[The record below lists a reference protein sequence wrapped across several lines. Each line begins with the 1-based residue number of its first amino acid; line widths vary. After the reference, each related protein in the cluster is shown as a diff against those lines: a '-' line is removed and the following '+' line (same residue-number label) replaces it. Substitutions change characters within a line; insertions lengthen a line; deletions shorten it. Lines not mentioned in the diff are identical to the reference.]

1 MAMQKRRKES
11 TLMTQTTTPTVT
23 YTNTPLV
30 DVTCQLTF
38 PQNLKISA
46 APPVGF
52 QEKVKDMFPLFALT
66 QDKTAYNF
74 MSTDQRW
81 QLVLGKGAL
90 TLVARQYDGWMNFSK
105 YLQGAMAALEQEYPP
120 QFVIRVGLRFRNII
134 RKSALGVTDK
144 EWNQL
149 LQAKW
154 TGDLAWAGTAGEMKA
169 THSEVLMGLNGGKDL
184 VCVRHGLVPIAQPI
198 QEMGYLIDHDFFVD
212 GQFAMSDVPKTLNDY
227 HQSAQ
232 RFFKLWVTD
241 TLHQAMKPK
250 A

>member
-1 MAMQKRRKES
+1 MA
-11 TLMTQTTTPTVT
+11 QTTTPAVT

-30 DVTCQLTF
+30 DVTCQLAF

-52 QEKVKDMFPLFALT
+52 QDKVKEMFPMFALT
-66 QDKTAYNF
+66 QDKSAYNF

-81 QLVLGKGAL
+81 QAVLGKGAL
-90 TLVARQYDGWMNFSK
+90 TLVARQYDGWKSFSNH
-105 YLQGAMAALEQEYPP
+105 LQVAMAALEQEYPP
-120 QFVIRVGLRFRNII
+120 QFVLRVGLRFRNII

-149 LQAKW
+149 LPNKW
-154 TGDLAWAGTAGEMKA
+154 TGDLAWAGTAGDMKA

-184 VCVRHGLVPIAQPI
+184 VCIRHGLVPIAQPI

-212 GQFAMSDVPKTLNDY
+212 GQFSIKKVPNMLNGY

-250 A
+250 T

>member
-11 TLMTQTTTPTVT
+11 LLMAQATTSTVT

-46 APPVGF
+46 GPPVGF
-52 QEKVKDMFPLFALT
+52 QEKVKDMFPMFGLT
-66 QDKTAYNF
+66 QDRTAYNF
-74 MSTDQRW
+74 MSSDQRW

-90 TLVARQYDGWMNFSK
+90 TLVARQYDDWKNFSK
-105 YLQGAMAALEQEYPP
+105 YLQGAISALEQEYPP
-120 QFVIRVGLRFRNII
+120 QFFLRVGLRFRNIV

-169 THSEVLMGLNGGKDL
+169 THSEVLMGLNDGKDL
-184 VCVRHGLVPIAQPI
+184 VCVRHGLIPIAHPI
-198 QEMGYLIDHDFFVD
+198 QEMVYLMITTF
-212 GQFAMSDVPKTLNDY
+212 S
-227 HQSAQ
+227 
-232 RFFKLWVTD
+232 
-241 TLHQAMKPK
+241 
-250 A
+250 

>member
-1 MAMQKRRKES
+1 MA
-11 TLMTQTTTPTVT
+11 QTTTPSVT

-38 PQNLKISA
+38 PQNLKIAA

-52 QEKVKDMFPLFALT
+52 QEKVKDMFPIFALT
-66 QDKTAYNF
+66 QDNTAYNF
-74 MSTDQRW
+74 TSTDQRW

-90 TLVARQYDGWMNFSK
+90 TLVARQYDGWESFLK
-105 YLQGAMAALEQEYPP
+105 CLQGAMTALEQEYPP
-120 QFVIRVGLRFRNII
+120 QFLLRVGLRFRNII
-134 RKSALGVTDK
+134 RKAALGVTDK
-144 EWNQL
+144 EWDQL
-149 LQAKW
+149 LQTKW
-154 TGDLAWAGTAGEMKA
+154 TSDLAWAGTAGDIKA

-184 VCVRHGLVPIAQPI
+184 VCIRHGLIPIAQPI

-212 GQFAMSDVPKTLNDY
+212 GQFSMSEVPETLKGY

-232 RFFKLWVTD
+232 RFFKLWITD

>member
-1 MAMQKRRKES
+1 MA
-11 TLMTQTTTPTVT
+11 QTTIPTVT

-30 DVTCQLTF
+30 DVTCQITF
-38 PQNLKISA
+38 PPNLKISA

-52 QEKVKDMFPLFALT
+52 QETIKDLFPMFALT

-81 QLVLGKGAL
+81 QVVLGKGAL
-90 TLVARQYDGWMNFSK
+90 TLVARQYDGWDNFLK
-105 YLQGAMAALEQEYPP
+105 YLLNALTALEQEYPP
-120 QFVIRVGLRFRNII
+120 QFLLRIGLRFRNII
-134 RKSALGVTDK
+134 RKSALGVNDK
-144 EWNQL
+144 EWDQL
-149 LQAKW
+149 LQDKW

-184 VCVRHGLVPIAQPI
+184 VCVRHGLVPIAQPV

-212 GQFAMSDVPKTLNDY
+212 GQFSMKDVPDTLNGY

-241 TLHQAMKPK
+241 TLHQAMKPQT
-250 A
+250 

>member
-1 MAMQKRRKES
+1 MP
-11 TLMTQTTTPTVT
+11 TTTPPATT
-23 YTNTPLV
+23 YQNAPLI

-52 QEKVKDMFPLFALT
+52 QEKVKSLFPMFSLT
-66 QDKTAYNF
+66 QDKTGYHF

-81 QLVLGKGAL
+81 QLILSKGAM
-90 TLVARQYDGWMNFSK
+90 TLVARQYDGWENFST
-105 YLQGAMAALEQEYPP
+105 YIQESITALEKEYPP
-120 QFVIRVGLRFRNII
+120 ACVLRIGLRFRNII
-134 RKSALGVTDK
+134 RKSALGVPDK

-149 LQAKW
+149 IQAKW
-154 TGDLAWAGTAGEMKA
+154 TGDLVWAGTAGEMKA
-169 THSEVLMGLNGGKDL
+169 THSEVLMGLNGGNDL
-184 VCVRHGLVPIAQPI
+184 VCIRHGLVPIAQPV

-212 GQFAMSDVPKTLNDY
+212 GQFSMSEIPGKLKNY

-232 RFFKLWVTD
+232 QYFKRWITES
-241 TLHQAMKPK
+241 LHQAMKPQ

>member
-1 MAMQKRRKES
+1 
-11 TLMTQTTTPTVT
+11 MTQTTLPTVT

-52 QEKVKDMFPLFALT
+52 QEKVKDLFPMFALT

-90 TLVARQYDGWMNFSK
+90 TLVARQYDGWVDFSK
-105 YLQGAMAALEQEYPP
+105 YLQIAMSALEQEYPP
-120 QFVIRVGLRFRNII
+120 QFILRVGLRFRNII
-134 RKSALGVTDK
+134 RKSALGVTDRD
-144 EWNQL
+144 WSQL
-149 LQAKW
+149 LHQKW
-154 TGDLAWAGTAGEMKA
+154 TGDLVWTGTAGEMKA

-184 VCVRHGLVPIAQPI
+184 VCIRHGLVPIAQPI

-212 GQFAMSDVPKTLNDY
+212 GEFALKNVPATLNDY

-241 TLHQAMKPK
+241 TLHQAMKP
-250 A
+250 AA

>member
-1 MAMQKRRKES
+1 MA
-11 TLMTQTTTPTVT
+11 QTTTPTVS
-23 YTNTPLV
+23 YLNTPLV

-52 QEKVKDMFPLFALT
+52 QEKVKDLFPMFSLT

-74 MSTDQRW
+74 ISPDQRW
-81 QLVLGKGAL
+81 QLVLSKGAL
-90 TLVARQYDGWMNFSK
+90 TLVSRKYEGWKDFERH
-105 YLQGAMAALEQEYPP
+105 LQGALVALEEEYRP
-120 QFVIRVGLRFRNII
+120 QFLLRVGLRFRNII
-134 RKSALGVTDK
+134 RKSALGIRDK
-144 EWNQL
+144 EWDQV

-169 THSEVLMGLNGGKDL
+169 THGEVLMGLNGGKDL
-184 VCVRHGLVPIAQPI
+184 VCIRHGLVPIAQPV

-212 GQFAMSDVPKTLNDY
+212 GQFILSDVSPKLQDY

-232 RFFKLWVTD
+232 RFFKLWITD
-241 TLHQAMKPK
+241 TLHQAMKPQ

>member
-1 MAMQKRRKES
+1 MPEATIPSVM
-11 TLMTQTTTPTVT
+11 
-23 YTNTPLV
+23 YTKTPLV

-52 QEKVKDMFPLFALT
+52 QEHVKDVFPIFSLT

-90 TLVARQYDGWMNFSK
+90 TLVARQYDGWQSFSHN
-105 YLQGAMAALEQEYPP
+105 LQVATAALKQEYPP
-120 QFVIRVGLRFRNII
+120 QFLLRVGLRFRNII
-134 RKSALGVTDK
+134 RKSALGVTDT
-144 EWNQL
+144 EWHQL
-149 LQAKW
+149 LQNKW
-154 TGDLAWAGTAGEMKA
+154 TGDLVWAETAGEMKA
-169 THSEVLMGLNGGKDL
+169 THSEVLMGLNGGNDL

-212 GQFAMSDVPKTLNDY
+212 GQFALSDVPQTLNSY

-232 RFFKLWVTD
+232 RFFKLWITE
-241 TLHQAMKPK
+241 TLHQAMAPK

>member
-1 MAMQKRRKES
+1 MAE
-11 TLMTQTTTPTVT
+11 TTIPTVI
-23 YTNTPLV
+23 YTKTPLV

-52 QEKVKDMFPLFALT
+52 QEHVKDSFPMFSLT

-81 QLVLGKGAL
+81 QMVLGKGAL
-90 TLVARQYDGWMNFSK
+90 TLVARQYDGWENFSK
-105 YLQGAMAALEQEYPP
+105 HLQKAMFALEKEYPP
-120 QFVIRVGLRFRNII
+120 QFLLRVGLRFRNII
-134 RKSALGVTDK
+134 RKSALGVTNT
-144 EWNQL
+144 EWHQL
-149 LQAKW
+149 LQQKW
-154 TGDLAWAGTAGEMKA
+154 TGDLVWAGTAGEMKA
-169 THSEVLMGLNGGKDL
+169 THSEVLMGLNGGNDL

-212 GQFAMSDVPKTLNDY
+212 GQFALSEVHQTLKGY

-232 RFFKLWVTD
+232 RFFKLWITD
-241 TLHQAMKPK
+241 TLHQAMAPKP
-250 A
+250 

>member
-1 MAMQKRRKES
+1 MS
-11 TLMTQTTTPTVT
+11 QTAIPSVI
-23 YTNTPLV
+23 YQNAPLV

-52 QEKVKDMFPLFALT
+52 QEKIKAMFPMFSLT

-74 MSTDQRW
+74 VSTDQRW
-81 QLVLGKGAL
+81 QLVLGKGAM
-90 TLVARQYDGWMNFSK
+90 TLVARQYSGWETFFQH
-105 YLQGAMAALEQEYPP
+105 LQAPMTALEKEYPP
-120 QFVIRVGLRFRNII
+120 PFLQRVGLRFRNII

-144 EWNQL
+144 EWEQL
-149 LQAKW
+149 LQPKW
-154 TGDLAWAGTAGEMKA
+154 IGDLAWSGTAGEMKA

-212 GQFAMSDVPKTLNDY
+212 GQLPISDVPGKLNAY

-241 TLHQAMKPK
+241 SLHQAMNSK

>member
-1 MAMQKRRKES
+1 MQKRRKES
-11 TLMTQTTTPTVT
+11 MFMAQTTIPTVT

-38 PQNLKISA
+38 PQNLKIFA

-52 QEKVKDMFPLFALT
+52 QEKVKDMYPMFELT

-74 MSTDQRW
+74 MSSDQRW
-81 QLVLGKGAL
+81 QLVLSKGAL
-90 TLVARQYDGWMNFSK
+90 TLVAREYDDWKNFSK
-105 YLQGAMAALEQEYPP
+105 FLQGAISALEQEYPP
-120 QFVIRVGLRFRNII
+120 QFLLRMGLRFRNII
-134 RKSALGVTDK
+134 RKSALGVTDM
-144 EWNQL
+144 EWEQL

-154 TGDLAWAGTAGEMKA
+154 TSDLSWAGTAGEIKS
-169 THSEVLMGLNGGKDL
+169 THSEVLMSLNGGKDL
-184 VCVRHGLVPIAQPI
+184 VRVRHGLVPIAQQI

-212 GQFAMSDVPKTLNDY
+212 GQFPMSEVPKTLNDY

-232 RFFKLWVTD
+232 RFFKLWITD

-250 A
+250 V

>member
-1 MAMQKRRKES
+1 
-11 TLMTQTTTPTVT
+11 MTQTTTPAVT
-23 YTNTPLV
+23 YTNAPLV

-52 QEKVKDMFPLFALT
+52 QEKVKDMFPMFALT

-120 QFVIRVGLRFRNII
+120 QFVLRDRLTISQHHSQIGLR
-134 RKSALGVTDK
+134 G
-144 EWNQL
+144 
-149 LQAKW
+149 
-154 TGDLAWAGTAGEMKA
+154 
-169 THSEVLMGLNGGKDL
+169 
-184 VCVRHGLVPIAQPI
+184 
-198 QEMGYLIDHDFFVD
+198 D
-212 GQFAMSDVPKTLNDY
+212 GQGMESTASGKMDW
-227 HQSAQ
+227 
-232 RFFKLWVTD
+232 RFGMGRDGRRNEGHT
-241 TLHQAMKPK
+241 Q
-250 A
+250 

>member
-1 MAMQKRRKES
+1 MA
-11 TLMTQTTTPTVT
+11 QTTPPTVI
-23 YTNTPLV
+23 YQNTPLV

-38 PQNLKISA
+38 PQNLQISA

-52 QEKVKDMFPLFALT
+52 QEKVKARFPMFSLT

-74 MSTDQRW
+74 MSTDQQW
-81 QLVLGKGAL
+81 QLVLSKGAL
-90 TLVARQYDGWMNFSK
+90 ALVSRQYDGWEKIFDP
-105 YLQGAMAALEQEYPP
+105 LERSHNCIRKRISPP
-120 QFVIRVGLRFRNII
+120 QFLLRIGLRFRNII
-134 RKSALGVTDK
+134 RKSALGVREK

-184 VCVRHGLVPIAQPI
+184 VCVRHGLIPIGQPI
-198 QEMGYLIDHDFFVD
+198 QEMGYLIDHDFFVE
-212 GQFAMSDVPKTLNDY
+212 GQFSMGDVPGILNGY

-232 RFFKLWVTD
+232 RFFKLWVTQ

>member
-1 MAMQKRRKES
+1 
-11 TLMTQTTTPTVT
+11 MTQTITPTVT
-23 YTNTPLV
+23 YTNTPLI

-52 QEKVKDMFPLFALT
+52 QEKIKNVFPLFALT

-74 MSTDQRW
+74 TSTDSRW
-81 QLVLGKGAL
+81 QVVLGKGAL
-90 TLVARQYDGWMNFSK
+90 TLVTRQYDGWNNFSK
-105 YLQGAMAALEQEYPP
+105 HLHETLEALEQEYPP
-120 QFVIRVGLRFRNII
+120 QFLTRVGLRFRNII
-134 RKSALGVTDK
+134 RKSALGVTHK
-144 EWNQL
+144 EWKQL
-149 LQAKW
+149 LQQKW

-184 VCVRHGLVPIAQPI
+184 VCIRHGLVPIAQPI

-212 GQFAMSDVPKTLNDY
+212 GQFSMKEVPEKLKSY
-227 HQSAQ
+227 HQAAQ

-241 TLHQAMKPK
+241 TLHQAMKPE

>member
-1 MAMQKRRKES
+1 MA
-11 TLMTQTTTPTVT
+11 QTTIPTVT
-23 YTNTPLV
+23 YANTPLV

-38 PQNLKISA
+38 PPNLKISA

-52 QEKVKDMFPLFALT
+52 QDKIKDMFPMFALT

-81 QLVLGKGAL
+81 QVVLGKGAL
-90 TLVARQYDGWMNFSK
+90 TLVARQYDGWKSFSK
-105 YLQGAMAALEQEYPP
+105 HLQGAMAALEQEYPP
-120 QFVIRVGLRFRNII
+120 QILLRIGLRFRNII

-149 LQAKW
+149 LHNKW
-154 TGDLAWAGTAGEMKA
+154 TGDLAWAGTAGDMKA
-169 THSEVLMGLNGGKDL
+169 THSEVLMGLNSGKDL
-184 VCVRHGLVPIAQPI
+184 VCVRHGLVPIAQPV

-212 GQFAMSDVPKTLNDY
+212 GQFSMKDVPDTLNGY
-227 HQSAQ
+227 HQAAQ

-241 TLHQAMKPK
+241 TLHRAMKPQT
-250 A
+250 